1 MHILFHAFAD
11 SAYVAGIRKKDGGNE
26 AVQSDIASFTLERIE
41 IVFTW
46 LQTSNKWLRRDP
58 YRSPYSNL

>member
-1 MHILFHAFAD
+1 MHILFHVFAD
-11 SAYVAGIRKKDGGNE
+11 SAYVVGIRKKDGGNE

-46 LQTSNKWLRRDP
+46 LQTSNK
-58 YRSPYSNL
+58 